1 MSEPHDL
8 AQWSL
13 HCFCLGA
20 KETPHRAVR
29 DNGVLLYRL
38 IGGVP
43 SAKVAEE
50 QLAQLERYS
59 LVRRDGQVVR
69 TSFPTLGTVASQ
81 LLRRRARSEA
91 GAVVREIA
99 GRVREVDRELAALGF
114 AGHAHA
120 IVFGHVLDG
129 LTWDVVRTIARL
141 PDTGL
146 SAERPLWNG
155 VFWATYPKPERTGGT
170 NELRGQRGVLVMVW
184 ENHNL
189 EALRRF
195 AAAAEVRAALD
206 RLDSDATELVL
217 AGIHLPV
224 LGRATPARLVDACR
238 DIATT
243 VARRLV
249 GQPGLAT
256 DLGRLGVRLSA
267 AELPVVFGHEFIWA
281 VRDQLLE
288 VGALAPPSDDLAH
301 AMFVR
306 RHGV

>member
-20 KETPHRAVR
+20 KETPHRVVR
-29 DNGVLLYRL
+29 DNGVLLHRL
-38 IGGVP
+38 ITSVP
-43 SAKVAEE
+43 SAEVDEE
-50 QLAQLERYS
+50 QLALLEHYR
-59 LVRRDGQVVR
+59 LMRRDGELVQ

-81 LLRRRARSEA
+81 LLRQRARSEA
-91 GAVVREIA
+91 AAVVREIA
-99 GRVREVDRELAALGF
+99 DRVREVDRDLAAAGF
-114 AGHAHA
+114 AGYAHA
-120 IVFGHVLDG
+120 VVFGHVLDG
-129 LTWDVVRTIARL
+129 LTWDVVRTIAAL
-141 PDTGL
+141 PDTSL

-155 VFWATYPKPERTGGT
+155 VFWAIYPKPERTGGT
-170 NELRGQRGVLVMVW
+170 NELRGQHGVLVMVW
-184 ENHNL
+184 EDHNL

-195 AAAAEVRAALD
+195 AAVAEVRAALD
-206 RLDSDATELVL
+206 RLESDATELVL
-217 AGIHLPV
+217 AGIRLPA
-224 LGRATPARLVDACR
+224 LGRATPAPLADACH

-256 DLGRLGVRLSA
+256 ELGRLGVRLSA

-288 VGALAPPSDDLAH
+288 VGALVPPSDDLAH
-301 AMFVR
+301 AMFVH
-306 RHGV
+306 RHGA